1 MVKTF
6 LKLSASTLLAL
17 NLSACLEA
25 APEDATQQTTEH
37 GTLYLGSGAAQ
48 DADKMLR
55 ELIAFSQGTPSFV
68 AGYRLINNNTGREV
82 THGIFKLQGALAPDE
97 WAANLQ
103 ASPKDKDGWSIS
115 KLQGEYGETIFNAPI
130 HCTQNCANIPS
141 SKKIAV
147 RVRYDENEKA
157 YLIFFATPADAAK
170 VFNDKDIEN
179 RFLKYRLNKQ

>member
-1 MVKTF
+1 MFKTL
-6 LKLSASTLLAL
+6 LKISASALLAL

-25 APEDATQQTTEH
+25 APEDATQQPTEH
-37 GTLYLGSGAAQ
+37 GTLYLGTGAAQ
-48 DADKMLR
+48 DADNMLR
-55 ELIAFSQGTPSFV
+55 ELITFSQGTPQFV
-68 AGYRLINNNTGREV
+68 AGYRLINNSTGREV
-82 THGIFKLQGALAPDE
+82 THGIYKLQGALAPDE

-103 ASPKDKDGWSIS
+103 ASPKDKEGWSIS

-130 HCTQNCANIPS
+130 PCTQNCANMP
-141 SKKIAV
+141 KTQKVAV

-179 RFLKYRLNKQ
+179 RFLKYRLNKK